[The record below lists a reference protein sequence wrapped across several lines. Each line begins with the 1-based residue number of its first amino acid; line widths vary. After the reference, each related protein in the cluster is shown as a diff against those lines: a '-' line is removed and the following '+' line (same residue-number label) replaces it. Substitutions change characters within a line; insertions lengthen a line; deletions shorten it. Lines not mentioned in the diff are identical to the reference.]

1 MLARIPWAL
10 PTAFRGRLLGARW
23 GRVLRVCIGSVRGVP
38 SFQERDGGGH
48 SLHTSVFVQ
57 DFPLLRP
64 AYMWDMCGTH
74 VGHVRAAIF
83 DNIAFG

>member
-1 MLARIPWAL
+1 M
-10 PTAFRGRLLGARW
+10 GASAACVHRE
-23 GRVLRVCIGSVRGVP
+23 CAGSAIISGKGW
-38 SFQERDGGGH
+38 GGGH

-64 AYMWDMCGTH
+64 AYMCDMCGTH